1 MRDCSLVEHM
11 LLWVFLGVVIAT
23 VCMVIWTEYYVR
35 RRTITWDERQYRAR
49 KRKEKLKRRREEK
62 VARKQR
68 RDGVL

>member
-1 MRDCSLVEHM
+1 MRDYSLVEHM
-11 LLWVFLGVVIAT
+11 LLWVFLGAVVAT
-23 VCMVIWTEYYVR
+23 VCMVIWTEYRAR

-49 KRKEKLKRRREEK
+49 KREEKLERRREKK